1 VSDVEAYHPGTDAY
15 ATVPEEALSH
25 LRISGWLLLAE
36 HQANLAEAEARE
48 AVASSGKAT
57 SKSSEK

>member
-1 VSDVEAYHPGTDAY
+1 MSDVEVYHPGTSAH

-36 HQANLAEAEARE
+36 HQANQAAAEARE
-48 AVASSGKAT
+48 AAASSGKAT
-57 SKSSEK
+57 SKSPEK